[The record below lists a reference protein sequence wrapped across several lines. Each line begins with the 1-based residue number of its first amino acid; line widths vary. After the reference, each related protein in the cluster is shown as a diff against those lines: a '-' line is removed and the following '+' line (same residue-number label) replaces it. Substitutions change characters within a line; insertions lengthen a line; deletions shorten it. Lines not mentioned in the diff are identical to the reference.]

1 MATEGQHAVDCR
13 RHCKLTWSHFVLLGR
28 VAGDGRRLRCWIAH
42 PPGPGMPHSQMYAAH
57 RLRPQG
63 RSVAVHR
70 VAQGRTG
77 CDRPGAHPLVRA
89 LERDGIV
96 VRRYFPEVPP
106 CVEYGLTDL
115 GVTLCEPVG
124 AIRAW
129 AEKYGEAILTARQR
143 YERNQP
149 AGPGDATPR

>member
-1 MATEGQHAVDCR
+1 MSQETAADYGVGSPTRLGLECLTHKWTPLIVFALKGGPLRFTELRKGH
-13 RHCKLTWSHFVLLGR
+13 TW
-28 VAGDGRRLRCWIAH
+28 
-42 PPGPGMPHSQMYAAH
+42 
-57 RLRPQG
+57 
-63 RSVAVHR
+63 
-70 VAQGRTG
+70 